1 MMIDQKDEFS
11 MQTGRLGRTG
21 RGAAWSSV
29 GWLLLA
35 AAVAG
40 VPGCEKKQSTL
51 DEAVEEMQDEAKDAK
66 DEIKDEIDDHT

>member
-1 MMIDQKDEFS
+1 MIDQKNEFS
-11 MQTGRLGRTG
+11 MQTGRAGRVG

-35 AAVAG
+35 TVVAG
-40 VPGCEKKQSTL
+40 VPGCERKQSKVG
-51 DEAVEEMQDEAKDAK
+51 EAVEEIQDEAKDAK